1 MSLISYA
8 RQSITIPSFA
18 CSKEGGKIK
27 IKELTN
33 VDCKLRYYYLKFGHL
48 SCMEFSPG
56 NATDTCKSWEL
67 EKSAIGENRMFDLRT
82 SFYAS
87 MDFKKEKD

>member
-48 SCMEFSPG
+48 SG

-67 EKSAIGENRMFDLRT
+67 EKSATGENRMFDLRT